1 VVDILEEAPENI
13 QKLVGVSG
21 GDESAFS
28 PWLISIMALYFGASS
43 AIAKRLQRRIAPFQE
58 TICTPPQ
65 ERWVALVAGVVMATN
80 SVVAVTLG
88 ILLPMEMKCLKL
100 DPTIVSKPL
109 LTTMP

>member
-1 VVDILEEAPENI
+1 MVDILEEAPEDI

-21 GDESAFS
+21 DESALSFL
-28 PWLISIMALYFGASS
+28 LIGIMALYIGTSS

-58 TICTPPQ
+58 TIWTPPQ

-88 ILLPMEMKCLKL
+88 TLLPMEMKCLKL

-109 LTTMP
+109 LTTIP